1 MGNGYCYSELPGNRD
16 APCTKWNAALT
27 LARVVK
33 PTSVSCE
40 HLATSNILYR
50 KN

>member
-1 MGNGYCYSELPGNRD
+1 M
-16 APCTKWNAALT
+16 LT

-40 HLATSNILYR
+40 HLATSNILL
-50 KN
+50 KNKVKVKSLVSENCVY